1 MMALPMLSFLLSI
14 SPVACGADRPAELAK
29 SYEEIENC
37 IRSKDFVEAQRLW
50 NRLDRH
56 SLSPNDSVLL
66 YQHARIAVGSNKGKE
81 AIEAYTKLIEVVPYR
96 AYPYLG
102 RGQLYLNNKEFD
114 KAIADFNE
122 AVKIAPGSPIGHF
135 RRAEAYYGKANDSVS
150 PTVAET
156 NLEASIRDVD
166 NATKLLGD
174 HMRKL
179 RDKDLS
185 FTYAQEKLEFDVL
198 TRRQLELRERLDAS
212 LQRELNN
219 LDDPEEEETPGG
231 EGPDGKKAKP
241 AAKPDEG
248 GTPDKDA
255 EGAGKPDDGAAP
267 AKDAEETGKPKK
279 GAAPAPKANKGAG
292 NKKTA
297 PAPKKDDDGWN
308 EPAPAV

>member
-1 MMALPMLSFLLSI
+1 M
-14 SPVACGADRPAELAK
+14 
-29 SYEEIENC
+29 
-37 IRSKDFVEAQRLW
+37 
-50 NRLDRH
+50 
-56 SLSPNDSVLL
+56 
-66 YQHARIAVGSNKGKE
+66 
-81 AIEAYTKLIEVVPYR
+81 
-96 AYPYLG
+96 
-102 RGQLYLNNKEFD
+102 NNKEFD

-122 AVKIAPGSPIGHF
+122 AVKIAPGSPVGHF

-231 EGPDGKKAKP
+231 EGPDGKKTKHAG
-241 AAKPDEG
+241 KPDEG
-248 GTPDKDA
+248 GTPAKDA

-267 AKDAEETGKPKK
+267 A
-279 GAAPAPKANKGAG
+279 PKADKGAG
-292 NKKTA
+292 NKKTV